1 MGAWKLVVFGALLS
15 AALIA
20 AIGDQD
26 SNGFARGDVADQATK
41 SKQQIQQISPVFDP
55 AVPSRKLDA
64 DNTGEIEP
72 WGPFR
77 KTDW

>member
-1 MGAWKLVVFGALLS
+1 MRAWKIVVLGALLS

-20 AIGDQD
+20 AVAYQD
-26 SNGFARGDVADQATK
+26 SDGFARGGVADQATK
-41 SKQQIQQISPVFDP
+41 SEQKIQRISPVIDP
-55 AVPSRKLDA
+55 VVPSRKFDA